1 MDFLKS
7 ELIIVYDKE
16 NDEFYFT
23 TLKIGQTYLKGLY
36 EYTTHIE
43 IQYPLTHGNKERGW
57 ERDDHWFY
65 TFDEKNISFNDFLK
79 ISNKKDFEDILSS
92 KCTIVTR
99 NPKERF
105 DSGFSQA
112 LFEEIL
118 YRSNIFN
125 SVDHDVINEWM
136 LTDDG
141 LNYMI
146 KFLEGDTSVKLLLEN
161 SHLKPINEV
170 YLSIAKPH
178 HKIIDISELGNVHR
192 FIVNEKKSFYTQY
205 LPKLTKYKDNVYSKW
220 LDIYGKK
227 DIESYNE
234 IRQRE

>member
-1 MDFLKS
+1 M
-7 ELIIVYDKE
+7 
-16 NDEFYFT
+16 
-23 TLKIGQTYLKGLY
+23 
-36 EYTTHIE
+36 
-43 IQYPLTHGNKERGW
+43 RGW
-57 ERDDHWFY
+57 ERDGHWFY

-79 ISNKKDFEDILSS
+79 ISNKNDFEDILSS

-118 YRSNIFN
+118 YRNNIFN
-125 SVDHDVINEWM
+125 DIDHDKINEWM

-141 LNYMI
+141 LRFMI
-146 KFLEGDTSVKLLLEN
+146 KFLEGHDSIKLLLEN
-161 SHLKPINEV
+161 SHLKPINEI

-178 HKIIDISELGNVHR
+178 HKIIDISELGNVHP

-205 LPKLTKYKDNVYSKW
+205 LPKLTKYRDILYSEW

-234 IRQRE
+234 IRQRT